1 MPNTPPRPSAEHA
14 PFRIPI
20 WLGACLFTAIALF
33 FLWEE
38 HEAHILGALPYLLF
52 LLCPF
57 IHLFMH
63 RGHGDDGGRDHAPGA
78 GHRHHGGAP

>member
-1 MPNTPPRPSAEHA
+1 MTKKTTARP

-20 WLGACLFTAIALF
+20 WLGFALFVAIAVF

-38 HEAHILGALPYLLF
+38 HQAHILGALPFALLV
-52 LLCPF
+52 LCPV

-63 RGHGDDGGRDHAPGA
+63 RGHRGHGAAGEDAQSHSVEGGRS
-78 GHRHHGGAP
+78 